1 MIKTRLLAQVPSS
14 KKWIILN
21 VIVQWFKLGAN
32 IIMIYLLAGM
42 LETLLAGPTGLGD
55 FVPQF
60 VVLLCIFVVRYIC
73 TYLTSRTSYMASNE
87 VKLVL
92 RKQMY
97 EKMTRLGASYKE
109 KVSTSEV
116 IQVFVEGIDQLELYF
131 GKFMPQFFYAFLAP
145 LTLFVVYCTIS
156 WKVAV
161 VLLVLVPM
169 LPGAIMMVQ
178 KIASRR
184 LSKYWG
190 VYTDMGGMFLE
201 NIQGLT
207 TLKTY
212 QADERKNEEMN
223 VLAEKF
229 RKITMKVLTM
239 QLNSII
245 IMDTV
250 AYGGAAL
257 GIVIAMVQCA
267 HGTVT
272 LPEAFIMIMLAADY
286 FLPMRMLGSFF
297 HVAMNGMTA
306 SDKLFALID
315 TEEDE
320 DGTEELMSYRQDIEL
335 KDVTFSYDGEKK
347 VLEDVSLTM
356 PAGHLV
362 ALVGESG
369 CGKSTISSLLCST
382 VKGYEGSLT
391 IGGTEVK
398 DIKEKDLLANITA
411 VNFNSY
417 LFTGTVEDTLRMA
430 NPKATEEQLIK
441 ALKDV
446 NLWDFLSTQNGLQ
459 TELKTEGSNLSG
471 GQRQR
476 LALARALLHDTQV
489 YIFDEITSNIDAESE
504 EDIMNIIHGMAGDK
518 TVLLISHRL
527 SNVVTANEIYVMEAG
542 KVVEAGTHDELMAKA
557 GKYCEMYSV
566 QADLEQYAVKGG
578 AAE

>member
-557 GKYCEMYSV
+557 GKYCEMYTV